1 MIRDQEL
8 RKLHEDF
15 RCLLQISN
23 PDPQE
28 DVRLKKICTAIM
40 TLSRRLAALNDREN
54 RNHQDLRMII
64 DRINE
69 GLAHLERRLLT

>member
-8 RKLHEDF
+8 RELHEDF
-15 RCLLQISN
+15 RCLLQINN

-54 RNHQDLRMII
+54 QNIQDLRTITGHI
-64 DRINE
+64 GED
-69 GLAHLERRLLT
+69 LARLERLLPT